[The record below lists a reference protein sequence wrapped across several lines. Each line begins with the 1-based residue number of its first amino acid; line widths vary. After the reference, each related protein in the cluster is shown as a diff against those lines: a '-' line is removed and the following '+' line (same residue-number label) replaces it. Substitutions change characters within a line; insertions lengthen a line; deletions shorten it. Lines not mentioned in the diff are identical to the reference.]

1 MKYVCI
7 YISWKKLWQHF
18 IVNRRKSH
26 IHFHTKSIIV
36 FVIISK
42 IYNNWMLYI
51 NIKTTM
57 LHVLMCA
64 KTVQKLSRTS
74 FATLVEQLITRW
86 LWHFYISIFYI
97 HSFKSSISPFF
108 FFLFN
113 LLPFDYI
120 SLRISFFSFSLSY
133 FFLVK
138 TAY

>member
-86 LWHFYISIFYI
+86 LWHFYISIFFLFILLYLL
-97 HSFKSSISPFF
+97 SSPFF
-108 FFLFN
+108 FSPFN
-113 LLPFDYI
+113 LLPFDYTSLHI
-120 SLRISFFSFSLSY
+120 SCLSLSFSLS
-133 FFLVK
+133 FFFFS
-138 TAY
+138 